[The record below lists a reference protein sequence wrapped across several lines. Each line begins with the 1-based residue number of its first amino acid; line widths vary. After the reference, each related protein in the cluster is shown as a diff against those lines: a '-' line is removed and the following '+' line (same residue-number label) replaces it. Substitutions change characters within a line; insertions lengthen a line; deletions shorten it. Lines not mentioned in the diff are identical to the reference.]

1 MKSIGSVLHLSKSG
15 RLIIKSDQEVKI
27 GMWILDKNGKKIA
40 KVHEIIG
47 SVKSPY
53 ISATPLEKHITKVIG
68 KAVYI

>member
-15 RLIIKSDQEVKI
+15 RLIIKSDQEVRI

-47 SVKSPY
+47 LSL
-53 ISATPLEKHITKVIG
+53 IHI
-68 KAVYI
+68 